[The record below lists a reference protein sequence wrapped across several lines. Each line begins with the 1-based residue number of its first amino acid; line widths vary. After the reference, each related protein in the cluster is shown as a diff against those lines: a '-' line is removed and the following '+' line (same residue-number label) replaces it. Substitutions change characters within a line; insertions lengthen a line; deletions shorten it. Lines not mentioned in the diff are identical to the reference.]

1 MHYKIN
7 RSKACIVIVVS
18 CFVCHQCREVD
29 AEHLGTAFKTID
41 PSLDSETL
49 DWYLSLAFKTKEC
62 ELQAQALNTEVVL
75 QRLSV
80 ADVKRAG
87 PAR

>member
-1 MHYKIN
+1 M
-7 RSKACIVIVVS
+7 
-18 CFVCHQCREVD
+18 D
-29 AEHLGTAFKTID
+29 AEHLRTVFKTID
-41 PSLDSETL
+41 PSLDSEIL
-49 DWYLSLAFKTKEC
+49 DWYLSVAFKTKET

-87 PAR
+87 PER